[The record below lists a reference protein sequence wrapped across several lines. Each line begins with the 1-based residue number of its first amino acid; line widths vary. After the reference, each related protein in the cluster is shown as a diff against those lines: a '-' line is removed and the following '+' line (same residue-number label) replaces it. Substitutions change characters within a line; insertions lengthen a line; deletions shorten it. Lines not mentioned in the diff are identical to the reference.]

1 MTAHGWGLAIVAV
14 GLTMPLGLSL
24 EPLAAHN
31 PITTKVTWT
40 REISAILER
49 RCVSCHRAGGYAGFS
64 LTTYDDARP
73 WAVAMK
79 EEVLA
84 GSMPP
89 WGAAPGVGH
98 FANDRRLTRHEQ
110 ELVAAWVDGG
120 APYSL
125 QARTPAF
132 AASTPDAQLPTPKT
146 ITFEPV
152 AGGVAIP
159 LAPAAIAEP
168 LERTASVTVQLP
180 GPMTLAAWTF
190 EPGLA
195 ASVDSVDLEIASR
208 WIGTWTPGDS
218 SVEFPTDTGAPL
230 TTSALFT
237 VRITYRAP
245 SSAATDYSRLRVW
258 MVKEARPKTIR
269 EVTVVRNWRASGPVE
284 IVGLRP
290 THESADVQVV
300 ARYANGRAEAVGA
313 LRPPGRGRHPTYRLA
328 RPLALPAGARVE
340 TTAPVRLL
348 YSAGA
353 TRTTNPNVRRR
364 PRR

>member
-1 MTAHGWGLAIVAV
+1 MWAL
-14 GLTMPLGLSL
+14 GLTWPLALSL
-24 EPLAAHN
+24 EPFAVALSSHN

-125 QARTPAF
+125 EARTPAF
-132 AASTPDAQLPTPKT
+132 AASTPNVQLPTSKT
-146 ITFEPV
+146 ITFRPR
-152 AGGVAIP
+152 AGGLAIP
-159 LAPAAIAEP
+159 LAPATITEP
-168 LERTASVTVQLP
+168 LERTASVTLQLP
-180 GPMTLAAWTF
+180 RAMTLAAWAF
-190 EPGLA
+190 EPGLPH
-195 ASVDSVDLEIASR
+195 SVDSVDLEIASR

-218 SVEFPTDTGAPL
+218 SVELPSDTGVPL

-237 VRITYRAP
+237 ARITYRAP
-245 SSAATDYSRLRVW
+245 QTAATDYSRLRIW
-258 MVKEARPKTIR
+258 MVTDARPKTIR
-269 EVTVVRNWRASGPVE
+269 EVTVVRSWRAMGPVE

-290 THESADVQVV
+290 TREIPDVQVV
-300 ARYANGRAEAVGA
+300 ARFANGRAEAIGA
-313 LRPPGRGRHPTYRLA
+313 LSPPSRGRHPTYRLA

-353 TRTTNPNVRRR
+353 TRTMNPNVRSR